1 MKTRTLR
8 HDKTL
13 SSCYMTC
20 SFNFLNC
27 NLKKSDKKNTE
38 FVASVSY
45 LINDQQKIQEY
56 SAHTENVTVQKLT
69 AFPTWLSK
77 LQEITS

>member
-1 MKTRTLR
+1 MKTRTLG
-8 HDKTL
+8 HDKIF

-38 FVASVSY
+38 FVASVHC
-45 LINDQQKIQEY
+45 LNNDNRKSRNIV
-56 SAHTENVTVQKLT
+56 HTEKMSLCKN
-69 AFPTWLSK
+69 
-77 LQEITS
+77 